1 MDPMVAPRDARRRH
15 VPSTST
21 HNQQLRRRRRRIL
34 RTVPAAVIAWG
45 VLAGLP
51 LGADPARPGEMH
63 TEIIPLTGA
72 DAEATP
78 ATDGAALRSAAPA
91 SANEGW
97 SAAVDVDDGTQAVA
111 ASWVGAADGA
121 VEVRGRAGDDWSP
134 WTELASDPDEAPDD
148 AERFSGGMAWFGREG
163 VDEVEVRVAT
173 GRLVDLEL
181 QPMRYE
187 EPSTGSSFGSSTAGA
202 ATAAKPTILPRSSY
216 TSKGWVSGNAGCSGG
231 PTTAS
236 GGLKYAIV
244 HHTVNSN
251 TYAAADVPAMLAA
264 IYTYHT
270 GTNGWCDTGY
280 NFLVDRFGRIWEGRS
295 GGVDK
300 AIVGGHAA
308 GFNTG
313 SVGVSFLGQYE
324 PGASPSAVAPTTAAL
339 DAAGK
344 LLGWKLGDAG
354 IDPTGSVTVT
364 SGGSNKH
371 PAGKSVTLARISGH
385 RDVGLTACPGQNL
398 YDKLSTIRTTAKAA
412 QSGTTTTTTTAPTT
426 TTTSPTAIGPFS
438 SSWSLVA
445 QQYRDLLRREATTDD
460 LSYWSS
466 RVGTTWTPGQFI
478 AHLTASTEADNRVHA
493 VTRLYRAYFLR
504 NPDHNGLTYWLN
516 RRGEGRSLVSISS
529 SFAVSSEFTNR
540 YGTLTNR
547 AFVDRVYRNVLGRAG
562 DAAGLTYWTSRL
574 DGGMSRG
581 QVMANFS
588 QSSEYIRNTNPGVW
602 VVGVYE
608 GMLRR
613 AAPSDEYTWF
623 TTGIENDLTSLTS
636 VATFVFDSAEYRSR
650 FGG

>member
-1 MDPMVAPRDARRRH
+1 MASMVAPRDARRRH
-15 VPSTST
+15 VPFSST
-21 HNQQLRRRRRRIL
+21 HNPNLRRRRTRL
-34 RTVPAAVIAWG
+34 AVAVPAAVVAWG
-45 VLAGLP
+45 LLAGLP

-63 TEIIPLTGA
+63 TEIISLTGA
-72 DAEATP
+72 DAAPTAAT
-78 ATDGAALRSAAPA
+78 AADGAAVRSAAPA
-91 SANEGW
+91 TASAGW
-97 SAAVDVDDGTQAVA
+97 SAGVDVDDGTQAVA
-111 ASWVGAADGA
+111 ASWLGAAEGA
-121 VEVRGRAGDDWSP
+121 VEVRGRAGESWTA
-134 WTELASDPDEAPDD
+134 WTELAAEVEETPDD
-148 AERFSGGMAWFGREG
+148 TERTSGGMAWFGTTG
-163 VDEVEVRVAT
+163 VDEVEIRVAA
-173 GRLVDLEL
+173 GRLTDLEI

-187 EPSTGSSFGSSTAGA
+187 EPSTGSTFSSATAGA
-202 ATAAKPTILPRSSY
+202 DAAQPTILPRSSY
-216 TSKGWVSGNAGCSGG
+216 TSKGWASSNPGCSSG
-231 PTTAS
+231 PTTAA
-236 GGLKYAIV
+236 GGVKFAVV

-270 GTNGWCDTGY
+270 GTNRWCDTGY

-295 GGVDK
+295 GGIDK

-313 SVGVSFLGQYE
+313 SVGVSFLGQFE
-324 PGASPSAVAPTTAAL
+324 PGASPTAVAPTPAAL
-339 DAAGK
+339 AAAGT
-344 LLGWKLGDAG
+344 LLGWKLGSAG
-354 IDPTGSVTVT
+354 IDPTGTVAIT
-364 SGGSNKH
+364 SGGSNKY
-371 PAGKSVTLARISGH
+371 PAGTNLTIPRIIGH
-385 RDVGLTACPGQNL
+385 RDVGLTACPGEYL
-398 YDKLSTIRTTAKAA
+398 YSQLATIRTAAKSA
-412 QSGTTTTTTTAPTT
+412 QGGTTTTTAPTT
-426 TTTSPTAIGPFS
+426 TTTTPPTPVGPFS
-438 SSWSLVA
+438 SSWAFVA

-466 RVGTTWTPGQFI
+466 RVGSSWTPGQFI

-540 YGTLTNR
+540 YGKLTNR
-547 AFVDRVYRNVLGRAG
+547 AFVDRVYRNVLGRGA
-562 DAAGLTYWTSRL
+562 DASGLTYWTTRL

-588 QSSEYIRNTNPGVW
+588 QSSEYVRNTAASVW

-613 AAPSDEYTWF
+613 APEADVF
-623 TTGIENDLTSLTS
+623 TLFSTGIANEQTTLTS
-636 VATFVFDSAEYRSR
+636 VATFVFESSEYRTR
-650 FGG
+650 FGS